1 MTIRLAAPLALLALC
16 FAGPALAAAND
27 AHSGHAAE
35 QTPEADAKPAKP
47 RRVCRSE
54 TATGRGM
61 RKRVC
66 RTAEQVE
73 ADERNAEQFR
83 DRQNRMGNQAR

>member
-1 MTIRLAAPLALLALC
+1 
-16 FAGPALAAAND
+16 
-27 AHSGHAAE
+27 
-35 QTPEADAKPAKP
+35 
-47 RRVCRSE
+47 
-54 TATGRGM
+54 M

-66 RTAEQVE
+66 RTAEQAE